1 MASRAST
8 GVLGKGKLKS
18 CLTNTSPSSNVDT
31 NQLTSK
37 KRAREIAP
45 EVVGGATTMIFAPLV
60 EYESPKRSNAS
71 FQEISR
77 LQPRSPGSSSQLPIT
92 SNVTLSTSTPP
103 SGNVSVQGFSRLKDR
118 SPGSQSQQLTVIKKL
133 KSKLSFPM

>member
-18 CLTNTSPSSNVDT
+18 CLTNPSPSSNVDT

-60 EYESPKRSNAS
+60 EYESPKRSNA
-71 FQEISR
+71 FQEVSR
-77 LQPRSPGSSSQLPIT
+77 LLPRSPGSSSQLPIT

-118 SPGSQSQQLTVIKKL
+118 TPGSPSQQ
-133 KSKLSFPM
+133 